1 MILYDRMVRD
11 DTSMDSE
18 VKAYETERLKKLSEK
33 KNTTV
38 LTVEHDFINDPWP
51 EKRLRDVMEPL
62 VARVLTFDDSVS
74 DFVLRKQCMKDP
86 EVLAFQRQHPK
97 MYYMLTDR
105 NIMGDERS
113 RKAITGMLYIRKQV
127 DSGSVAEGQ
136 DADAMATKTVLAA
149 LQSEI

>member
-1 MILYDRMVRD
+1 
-11 DTSMDSE
+11 MDSE
-18 VKAYETERLKKLSEK
+18 VKAFENERLRKLSEK

-51 EKRLRDVMEPL
+51 EPRLRNVMEPL

-74 DFVLRKQCMKDP
+74 DFTLRKTCMDDS
-86 EVLAFQRQHPK
+86 EVLEFQRQHPK
-97 MYYMLTDR
+97 MYWMLTDR
-105 NIMGDERS
+105 KIMSDERS
-113 RKAITGMLYIRKQV
+113 RKAITGMLYVRKQV
-127 DSGSVAEGQ
+127 ESGAVTEGH

>member
-1 MILYDRMVRD
+1 MQ
-11 DTSMDSE
+11 TE
-18 VKAYETERLKKLSEK
+18 VQAFENERLQKLSEK

-38 LTVEHDFINDPWP
+38 LTVQHDFINDPWP

-62 VARVLTFDDSVS
+62 VARTLAFDASVS
-74 DFVLRKQCMKDP
+74 DFALRKACMEDP

-97 MYYMLTDR
+97 MYWMLTDR
-105 NIMGDERS
+105 AIMGDERS
-113 RKAITGMLYIRKQV
+113 RKAITGMLYVRKQV
-127 DSGSVAEGQ
+127 EAGAVDEGH